1 MAATNDDDNGR
12 TSSTTLKT
20 VAILECDTASAINN
34 KEDGT
39 STATNNNEPKTTTF
53 SHFYC
58 SWIAGVS
65 SGAVSSVLVAPLD
78 VLRTQWQVIG
88 SSSSSLSSSVGSD
101 NSISHQKPSNLVATI
116 WKREGIA
123 GFFRGLTATLLTVP
137 AFWGIYC
144 K

>member
-1 MAATNDDDNGR
+1 MAATNDDNGR
-12 TSSTTLKT
+12 TGTSSTTIKT
-20 VAILECDTASAINN
+20 VAILECDVSANNN

-39 STATNNNEPKTTTF
+39 STATNNTTTSF

-88 SSSSSLSSSVGSD
+88 SSSSSLSSVGGNS
-101 NSISHQKPSNLVATI
+101 SISHQKPSNLVATI